1 MPFVLDANGKPTPVP
16 DDEEVMIEETEMVD
30 NEEAKKNEKQNDEMV
45 DNQAEDNLDIDMV

>member
-30 NEEAKKNEKQNDEMV
+30 NKEAKKNEKQNDEMV
-45 DNQAEDNLDIDMV
+45 DNQAEDNLDIYMV